1 MRRVLVIDDHI
12 PSRKDLTKAL
22 AIGGFT
28 VVGEGANG
36 KSAATLAAANAA
48 EVILMAVGLPDIDGI
63 LAARLTM
70 QTHPCP
76 IILLTSHYDAKT
88 IQRAKNSGVMGLL
101 IKPLRECELAP
112 AIELAISRFEQ
123 FASLREENE
132 SLRKTLEVRKV
143 IERAKGV
150 LMKQAGL
157 SEADAFSRIQKNSMD
172 LRKPMVEIAQAILLG
187 EKVTKRTKS

>member
-22 AIGGFT
+22 ALGGFT

-36 KSAATLAAANAA
+36 KSAATLAAAHAA

-63 LAARLTM
+63 LAARMIM

-88 IQRAKNSGVMGLL
+88 IQRAKSSGAMGFL

-123 FASLREENE
+123 FTSLREDNE
-132 SLRKTLEVRKV
+132 SLRKTLEARKV

-157 SEADAFSRIQKNSMD
+157 SEADAFSRIQRNSMD
-172 LRKPMVEIAQAILLG
+172 LRKPMVEIAEAILLG
-187 EKVTKRTKS
+187 EKVGKKSKN